1 MFTHQ
6 FWFGDAGILV
16 RSVRTFAQTAV
27 AMIGVN
33 TTSLYSVDFK
43 AVVGTAGLAALL
55 SALMSLDRS
64 TAATA
69 AINGTPAEPA
79 AIPAPQ
85 APQQIA
91 TFAPA
96 VHGCGDDLR

>member
-1 MFTHQ
+1 MLTRE
-6 FWFGDAGILV
+6 FWFSDTGILV

-33 TTSLYSVDFK
+33 TTSLYTVDFK

-64 TAATA
+64 TAAVA
-69 AINGTPAEPA
+69 AVNGTPAEVVPERPVEA
-79 AIPAPQ
+79 FVTPMA
-85 APQQIA
+85 
-91 TFAPA
+91 
-96 VHGCGDDLR
+96 CGDKLT